1 MIGSGTR
8 VQIACRL
15 QGFKVAN
22 GNPWWYRI
30 AGAPW
35 SGAFYASADAFYNNG
50 QTSGSLLGTPWVD
63 ESVPLC

>member
-35 SGAFYASADAFYNNG
+35 SGPTWWVYKY
-50 QTSGSLLGTPWVD
+50 TLLYLALLFLAMAIDRAV
-63 ESVPLC
+63 LR